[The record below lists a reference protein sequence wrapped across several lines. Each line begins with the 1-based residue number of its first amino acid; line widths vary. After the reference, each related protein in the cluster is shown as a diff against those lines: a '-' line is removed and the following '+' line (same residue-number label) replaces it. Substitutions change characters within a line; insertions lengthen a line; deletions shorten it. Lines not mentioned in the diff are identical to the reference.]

1 MDIMKP
7 IASPDIPHGDE
18 WLYEVKYDGFR
29 CVLQWEKD
37 EIKLMSRNHK
47 DLTDKFPEI
56 INYCRE
62 KQDMLFDF
70 LPLKLDGELVV
81 LNHPYQANFPWIQ
94 KRGRLKSNESILK
107 KSEER
112 PATLM
117 VFDLLQHKGED
128 LYAESLQ
135 YRKKKLN
142 EVFLKAA
149 LDSRICLVG
158 TYINPTDLWKTVYD
172 YKGEG
177 MIAKRKTS
185 VYANGK
191 QHRDWYKIKN
201 WRTIKGFL
209 TYMDVNNG
217 YFTVGV
223 YEGEAMKTIGKCK
236 HGLDEEAM
244 NTLKQIFLTKG
255 HKQRNGY
262 TLLPAIC
269 ASIHTLDLYEGELR
283 EAAYEQLLPTLT
295 PDECTIEQLNLDMAM
310 IPPTI
315 ELTNTNKVFWPE
327 KGLTKGDLLTYMRE
341 VSPYMLPFLK
351 GKALTVIRAP
361 DGVQGESFFQK
372 NLPSYAP
379 TFIETVEVDHNQFI
393 VCHTLD
399 TLVWFANHGAIEYHV
414 PFQRIDSEYPNE
426 IVFDLD
432 PPSREEFELAIRAA
446 LIIKPLLDELNLISF
461 VKTSG
466 NKGLQI
472 HIPIPEGSMTYNE
485 TGLFTQAIAWTVE
498 DAYPHLFTTERF
510 KKKREGRLYIDYVQH
525 GKDKTIIAPYSP
537 RKTLD
542 ATVATPLYWKEVK
555 KGLVPAQFTIH
566 HVIERIQMLGCP
578 FEKYFAVG
586 MEQEMGKVLK
596 MVKS

>member
-7 IASPDIPHGDE
+7 IASADIPHGDE
-18 WLYEVKYDGFR
+18 WMYEVKYDGFR
-29 CVLQWEKD
+29 CILQWGIA
-37 EIKLMSRNHK
+37 EIKLTSRNNK

-62 KQDMLFDF
+62 KQEMMIDF
-70 LPLKLDGELVV
+70 LPLKLDGELVI
-81 LNHPYQANFPWIQ
+81 LNNPYQANFPWIQ
-94 KRGRLKSNESILK
+94 KRGRLKSNNSILQ

-117 VFDLLQHKGED
+117 VFDLLQHKGEN
-128 LYAESLQ
+128 LYSESFQ
-135 YRKKKLN
+135 YRKKRLN
-142 EVFLKAA
+142 EVFIKAS
-149 LDSRICLVG
+149 LDSRVRLVEA
-158 TYINPTDLWKTVYD
+158 YENPTDLWKTVYD

-185 VYANGK
+185 VYSDGK

-209 TYMDVNNG
+209 TYMDMDNG

-223 YEGEAMKTIGKCK
+223 YDGEAIKKIGKCK
-236 HGLDEEAM
+236 HGLDEESM
-244 NTLKQIFLTKG
+244 NTLKQIFLRKG
-255 HKQRNGY
+255 DRQGNGY

-269 ASIHTLDLYEGELR
+269 ALINTLDLYEGELR
-283 EAAYEQLLPTLT
+283 EASYQQLLPTLK

-310 IPPTI
+310 IPLTI
-315 ELTNTNKVFWPE
+315 ELTNTNKIFWPD

-341 VSPYMLPFLK
+341 VSPYMLPFLN

-361 DGVQGESFFQK
+361 DGVQGENFFQK

-379 TFIETVEVDHNQFI
+379 SFIETAEVERDQLI
-393 VCHTLD
+393 VCNTLD

-414 PFQRIDSEYPNE
+414 PFQKIDSKHPNE

-432 PPSREEFELAIRAA
+432 PPSREKFELAIHAA

-472 HIPIPEGSMTYNE
+472 HIPIPEGSMTYKE
-485 TGLFTQAIAWTVE
+485 TALFTQAIAWTVE
-498 DAYPHLFTTERF
+498 DAYPHLFTTERL
-510 KKKREGRLYIDYVQH
+510 KKNRQGRLYIDYVQH
-525 GKDKTIIAPYSP
+525 GKDKTLIAPYSP
-537 RKTLD
+537 RKTID

-555 KGLVPAQFTIH
+555 KGLVPDQFTIP

-578 FEKYFAVG
+578 FEKYFDVG
-586 MEQEMGKVLK
+586 MAQEMEMVLK
-596 MVKS
+596 MVKT